1 MLNTSEQ
8 NAVKKLISDI
18 IDGEEAL
25 FNHPDIHEKVRQ
37 NAKRKLEVKEMTIL
51 ALLEDNDIS
60 FENYTADKEQ
70 EIKRRVN
77 IHMQM
82 KKQNSN
88 TPDRNIGGRS
98 WLLNLIDYNDTKLV
112 KKYLFSQ
119 QISNLSEQ
127 QEDLLLTALKNN
139 SVEMTRLLLQY
150 GSNISNKAKDFISE
164 NKDNNSLLSQ
174 IMLSAIEREVI
185 NEHVQPIT
193 LSINKKF
200 SVVN

>member
-1 MLNTSEQ
+1 MLNTSDQ

-37 NAKRKLEVKEMTIL
+37 NAKRKLEVKEMTVL

-60 FENYTADKEQ
+60 FEHYTADKEK

-77 IHMQM
+77 IHIQM
-82 KKQNSN
+82 KKQNPN
-88 TPDRNIGGRS
+88 IPDKNIGGRS
-98 WLLNLIDYNDTKLV
+98 WLLNLIDYDDTKLV

-127 QEDLLLTALKNN
+127 PEDLLFTAIKNN

-150 GSNISNKAKDFISE
+150 GSNISNKSKHFISE
-164 NKDNNSLLSQ
+164 NKYKNPLLSQ
-174 IMLSAIEREVI
+174 IISSAIERDII
-185 NEHVQPIT
+185 NEHVKPIT
-193 LSINKKF
+193 LSVYKKF
-200 SVVN
+200 AVVN